1 METIMNSITLD
12 SAVDYFAEIRHPHLP
27 TVNEMLRA
35 GAPLPSAPKDPQ
47 TAFNTTDN
55 GLISV
60 ILAQPKVPD
69 SVQKELDVQ
78 RQNLIDL
85 TGVASAY
92 VRKAAD
98 KANDPNKVYDTML
111 WQSVFNHLP
120 LMGPSQFVKQT
131 MTQNIKGVELAGK
144 FISTILGVAV
154 GGGPALASFA
164 EFVSGLGDS
173 IRMGVQTGTKSY
185 SVGTISIV
193 LEGQQVGNEIKI
205 NPWLKGY
212 FIDFTQDE
220 KKIYSS
226 CGSAESFSMSF
237 SYRVATSLFNYGAL
251 ANADVKKKYDAFI
264 SGTQIDDIESATNF
278 FDGKFDTN

>member
-1 METIMNSITLD
+1 MTSFTLD
-12 SAVDYFAEIRHPHLP
+12 SAVNYFAEIQHPHLP
-27 TVNEMLRA
+27 SVNEMLKA
-35 GAPLPSAPKDPQ
+35 GGPLPNEPKTPE

-60 ILAQPKVPD
+60 VLAQPKVPD

-85 TGVASAY
+85 TGVASAF
-92 VRKAAD
+92 VRKTAD
-98 KANDPNKVYDTML
+98 KAKDPNKVYDTML
-111 WQSVFNHLP
+111 WQNVFNHLP

-144 FISTILGVAV
+144 FISTILGVAAA
-154 GGGPALASFA
+154 GGPALASFS
-164 EFVSGLGDS
+164 EFISGLGDS
-173 IRMGVQTGTKSY
+173 IRAGFETGTKSY

-212 FIDFTQDE
+212 FIDFSQE
-220 KKIYSS
+220 QKKIYSS
-226 CGSAESFSMSF
+226 CASAESFSMSF
-237 SYRVATSLFNYGAL
+237 NYRVATSLFNYGAL
-251 ANADVKKKYDAFI
+251 ANDDVKKKYQAFI

-278 FDGKFDTN
+278 FDGTFDTN